1 MSIACYALQIRH
13 PRAHIL
19 PSLTA
24 TCQVCTVALKAGLS
38 TYNRFAPRT
47 LNTPDGE
54 TAQPDPDVMRV
65 TGQTP
70 TPATGR
76 LVFELKT
83 EGEEEGEET
92 LEKRLP
98 VSQQAAVGGFV
109 SKINGDSAVF
119 SCWFGR
125 CSQCVAPLSSGVVW

>member
-1 MSIACYALQIRH
+1 MGQDREY
-13 PRAHIL
+13 
-19 PSLTA
+19 
-24 TCQVCTVALKAGLS
+24 
-38 TYNRFAPRT
+38 RFAPRT
-47 LNTPDGE
+47 LDTPDGE

-65 TGQTP
+65 TSHTP

-76 LVFELKT
+76 LVFELEA
-83 EGEEEGEET
+83 EGEEEGEDT

-98 VSQQAAVGGFV
+98 VSQQAAVRSFV
-109 SKINGDSAVF
+109 SKINGNSAVF